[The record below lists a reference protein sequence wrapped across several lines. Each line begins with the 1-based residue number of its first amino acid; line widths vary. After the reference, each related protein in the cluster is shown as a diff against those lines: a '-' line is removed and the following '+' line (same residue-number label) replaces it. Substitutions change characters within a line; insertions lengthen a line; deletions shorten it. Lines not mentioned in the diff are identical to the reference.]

1 MTKSQNSLNTCLEFF
16 WSVKSL
22 RLLSVTTS
30 LLIWHLTRNEDS
42 RLAFKT
48 TEWGDK
54 TTKNSLLSITR
65 TIRQVS
71 GSISRTLN
79 TIKVHLLKV
88 EENIMPAAEWY
99 TVQVTR
105 HQGNLHARQPV
116 VPLQAVDWRIEKT
129 TKGKLAEVGTE
140 ERLFWLVSVV
150 KSGVIAPAPSIS
162 FNRGAPQAHEARER
176 SPKPK
181 RSIHPRNF
189 GNHVTARP
197 HHRHTNVK

>member
-1 MTKSQNSLNTCLEFF
+1 
-16 WSVKSL
+16 
-22 RLLSVTTS
+22 
-30 LLIWHLTRNEDS
+30 
-42 RLAFKT
+42 
-48 TEWGDK
+48 
-54 TTKNSLLSITR
+54 
-65 TIRQVS
+65 
-71 GSISRTLN
+71 
-79 TIKVHLLKV
+79 
-88 EENIMPAAEWY
+88 MPAAEWY

-140 ERLFWLVSVV
+140 ERLFWLVSIV
-150 KSGVIAPAPSIS
+150 KSGVIALAPTIS
-162 FNRGAPQAHEARER
+162 FNRGAPRAHEARER

>member
-1 MTKSQNSLNTCLEFF
+1 MKTAVWRLRQLNG
-16 WSVKSL
+16 
-22 RLLSVTTS
+22 
-30 LLIWHLTRNEDS
+30 
-42 RLAFKT
+42 
-48 TEWGDK
+48 GDK
-54 TTKNSLLSITR
+54 TTKNSLLSF
-65 TIRQVS
+65 
-71 GSISRTLN
+71 N
-79 TIKVHLLKV
+79 TENTSSLWLDFKNVEDHKTGVHPLKV
-88 EENIMPAAEWY
+88 EEDIMPAAEWY

-140 ERLFWLVSVV
+140 ERLFWLVSIV
-150 KSGVIAPAPSIS
+150 KSGVIALAPTIS
-162 FNRGAPQAHEARER
+162 FNRGAPRAHEARER